1 MAKKKKK
8 IRKIHAGLL
17 AITGII
23 ALSMLSVFAVSKI
36 FSPLENRNEEKNN
49 EANPEVT
56 DDSVQNTDSESTN
69 TGRVSSFTFT
79 GVGDNLL
86 HDPIFLYFEEDT
98 GTRDFLPI
106 YEATM
111 D

>member
-1 MAKKKKK
+1 M
-8 IRKIHAGLL
+8 
-17 AITGII
+17 
-23 ALSMLSVFAVSKI
+23 
-36 FSPLENRNEEKNN
+36 
-49 EANPEVT
+49 T

-111 D
+111 DKMLAADLAYINFETLCAGDEYGLSDILILMDRWR